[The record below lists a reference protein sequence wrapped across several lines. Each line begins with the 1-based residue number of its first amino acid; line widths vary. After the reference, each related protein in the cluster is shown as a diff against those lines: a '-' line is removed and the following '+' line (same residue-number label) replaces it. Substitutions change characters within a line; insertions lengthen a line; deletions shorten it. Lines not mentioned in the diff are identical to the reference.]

1 MHLYRKALPW
11 LIPLGIIVLAA
22 LNGDG
27 PWPPQ

>member
-1 MHLYRKALPW
+1 MHLYRKVLPW

-27 PWPPQ
+27 PWPPK